1 MMSTSS
7 PSALPIFLVLVKATC
22 LLLAAL
28 GASLAMSRASAGAR
42 HLVWL
47 VVLGALLVL
56 PALAVWSPLPVR
68 VLPEELAP
76 AAALTPAAPVSTREI
91 ARSLPERAT
100 AAREVATPGG
110 ASSMSPPGGVDGQSP
125 GFGTVLLLVW
135 ALGAVSLTLRLAYG
149 VYSVRRIVRRAE
161 PLERPDWQTPLY
173 QIADRLGLDTA
184 PRLVRSDDVKMPFAA
199 GVVAS
204 TIVLPAESDGWSA
217 ERRSAVLVHE
227 LGHIRRRDL
236 VGHTIGRIACA
247 LYWFHPLVWTA
258 ARRLRAESE
267 RACDDLALSF
277 GTPPS
282 DYAEHLLDIVTAV
295 RDHYT
300 PSVALAMAH
309 RKEFEGRMLA
319 ILDPELRR
327 RGPGRAQT
335 VSIVGALAV
344 LVSLIGAAT
353 PVPRAGQGRELSRR
367 PQVVKSAGVAD
378 TAAHTAT
385 SVPRVGGIPGA
396 RPTVQAEPT
405 PAPAA
410 GPTRGRP
417 SAATSS
423 RVQPNDERAALLA
436 KTLRTDA
443 SASVRRVAAWGL
455 QQYAETDVALE
466 ALAAA
471 AGSDADASVREMAAW
486 ALAEARPTPAVTTA
500 LAKAVRQ
507 DRDPKVRAT
516 GVWAMG
522 SIGDDSAVETLIGV
536 LASPDPALREL
547 AAWSIG
553 SCEPSRAPAA
563 LVSALSDRDRDV
575 RESVAWALYTIED
588 PATTGA
594 IDAALR
600 REPDTEVQ
608 RGLIRALGATGEGSV
623 DALQRLVAS
632 PDSEIRGIA
641 VAALAGGDASGPWPW
656 PRPEPR
662 PFP

>member
-7 PSALPIFLVLVKATC
+7 PSALPILLVLVKATC

-68 VLPEELAP
+68 LLPEELAP
-76 AAALTPAAPVSTREI
+76 AAASTPAAPTREI
-91 ARSLPERAT
+91 ARSMPGRAT
-100 AAREVATPGG
+100 AAREVATLGG
-110 ASSMSPPGGVDGQSP
+110 ASSMSPAGAVDGQSP
-125 GFGTVLLLVW
+125 SFGTVLLLVW
-135 ALGAVSLTLRLAYG
+135 ALGALGMILRLAYG

-161 PLERPDWQTPLY
+161 LLDRPDWQTPLY

-277 GTPPS
+277 GTRPS

-300 PSVALAMAH
+300 PSVALALAH

-353 PVPRAGQGRELSRR
+353 PVPRAAQGRELIRQ
-367 PQVVKSAGVAD
+367 PQVVMSAGLTD
-378 TAAHTAT
+378 TAAHAAT
-385 SVPRVGGIPGA
+385 SMPRVA
-396 RPTVQAEPT
+396 ADPT

-410 GPTRGRP
+410 GPARGRP
-417 SAATSS
+417 SAAASS
-423 RVQPNDERAALLA
+423 HAQPDDERAALLA

-443 SASVRRVAAWGL
+443 SAPVRRVAAWGL
-455 QQYAETDVALE
+455 HRYAETDVALE

-471 AGSDADASVREMAAW
+471 AGNDADASVREMAVW
-486 ALAEARPTPAVTTA
+486 ALAEARPTSAVTIA

-522 SIGDDSAVETLIGV
+522 SIGDESAVEALIGV

-600 REPDTEVQ
+600 RESDTEVQ